1 MLNPGKS
8 TCAVAVVV
16 CLLLCSFAAADA
28 VTHTLNI
35 PGIAQAIA
43 INPVTNKIY
52 IPNGIG
58 DNQLVIIDG
67 ATEAVTTV
75 PAGTNPEAVALN
87 PTTNKIYVANEFSDT
102 VTVVDGVTKA
112 TNTIAVGSFPT
123 AVALNPVTNKIY
135 VVNFNANTVSVING
149 ANNT

>member
-16 CLLLCSFAAADA
+16 CLLLCSFAAADT

-58 DNQLVIIDG
+58 DNQLAIIDG

-75 PAGTNPEAVALN
+75 PAGTNPKAVALN
-87 PTTNKIYVANEFSDT
+87 PTTNKIYVANEFSNT
-102 VTVVDGVTKA
+102 VTVVDGTTNTVTA
-112 TNTIAVGSFPT
+112 TIAVGLFPT
-123 AVALNPVTNKIY
+123 ALAVNAVTNRIY
-135 VVNFNANTVSVING
+135 VVNFNADTVSVID
-149 ANNT
+149 